1 MRHRL
6 GRSWCYRCAASRG
19 RRGQDPCPAAPAMS
33 ARARS
38 ERRRPRC
45 RTRSK
50 ASFHFCAEKG
60 AISPQSR
67 STWMGCRHS
76 TAASTRSH
84 ARSPPARRSSYG
96 EILGPARRPG
106 LGAGG
111 GSSARAQPI
120 PDHRAL
126 PPRARGRW
134 EGGRVLRQWRDHDEA
149 APAHDRTRAHERYAY
164 VIRWRQCV
172 WLCDAAPAPQ
182 LALSAVTEPGL
193 PASARPSI

>member
-1 MRHRL
+1 MF
-6 GRSWCYRCAASRG
+6 
-19 RRGQDPCPAAPAMS
+19 
-33 ARARS
+33 ARARNRAFGRGAGRDRRYYLTS
-38 ERRRPRC
+38 ARRR
-45 RTRSK
+45 
-50 ASFHFCAEKG
+50 
-60 AISPQSR
+60 
-67 STWMGCRHS
+67 
-76 TAASTRSH
+76 
-84 ARSPPARRSSYG
+84 ARSLRNRDRHGWVAVIRPSRLRGCTHDRAGRDALLRRD
-96 EILGPARRPG
+96 LGPARRSG

-134 EGGRVLRQWRDHDEA
+134 ESGRVLRQWWDHDEA

-164 VIRWRQCV
+164 VIRWRQRV
-172 WLCDAAPAPQ
+172 WLCNAAPAPQ

>member
-6 GRSWCYRCAASRG
+6 GDRGVIAVQLPEGDEAKTRARLLRRCPHAREAA
-19 RRGQDPCPAAPAMS
+19 PPAAVQDAIEGIIS
-33 ARARS
+33 LLRG
-38 ERRRPRC
+38 ERRDLSAIALDMDGLPSFDRRVYEVA
-45 RTRSK
+45 RTI
-50 ASFHFCAEKG
+50 APG
-60 AISPQSR
+60 A
-67 STWMGCRHS
+67 TLVL
-76 TAASTRSH
+76 
-84 ARSPPARRSSYG
+84 RRD
-96 EILGPARRPG
+96 LGPARRPG

-164 VIRWRQCV
+164 VIRWRQRV
-172 WLCDAAPAPQ
+172 WLCNAAPAPQ